1 MLNKLSVLFQRITD
15 KLSMEVEIMLE
26 IKNFSKFYGNKKVVE
41 NLSISVQSG
50 DIYGFIGANGAGK
63 TTTIKAIVGIHDF
76 ENGSIT
82 IDGHSIK
89 EEPIICKKMMAYI
102 PDNPDLYEHLTGFQ
116 YINFIA
122 DLFEVST
129 EMRRER
135 IQRYGDLFGMTKNL
149 SGMISSYSHGM
160 KQKTAIISALVH
172 SPKLLILDEPFVGL
186 DPKATF
192 LLKKIMHECVSEG
205 GAIFFSTHVLDVAEK
220 LCNKIAIMK
229 NGKLIASGNTEEVKG
244 NKSLETFFMEVQDNE
259 QNLDIN

>member
-1 MLNKLSVLFQRITD
+1 
-15 KLSMEVEIMLE
+15 
-26 IKNFSKFYGNKKVVE
+26 
-41 NLSISVQSG
+41 
-50 DIYGFIGANGAGK
+50 
-63 TTTIKAIVGIHDF
+63 
-76 ENGSIT
+76 
-82 IDGHSIK
+82 
-89 EEPIICKKMMAYI
+89 
-102 PDNPDLYEHLTGFQ
+102 
-116 YINFIA
+116 
-122 DLFEVST
+122 
-129 EMRRER
+129 MRRER

-205 GAIFFSTHVLDVAEK
+205 GAIFFSTHILDVAEK

-259 QNLDIN
+259 QNLDTN